1 MQSNFMAYKAL
12 YRTYRPQQFAQV
24 AGQQAIVRTLQN
36 ALLNQKL
43 SHAYLFSG
51 PRGTGKTSLA
61 KIFAK
66 ALNCEQ
72 SKSEPCGQ
80 CENCKALQENRH
92 PDVIEID
99 AASNNGV
106 DEVRDLIDKVKY
118 APIKGQYKIYIID
131 EVHMMTAGAFNALLK
146 TLEEPPAHVLFIL
159 ATTEPHKIIPTILS
173 RCQRFDFGKVNATD
187 IKERIQFILKTEKIP
202 YDEKAV
208 QAVIQLADGGV
219 RDALSLLD
227 QVIAYTGGRFEE
239 KDILNLF
246 GLVSLE
252 DKIELLAAIGR
263 QDASTMVGKI
273 DKFVQKGADFKRLL
287 MDLLVML
294 KDLLI
299 LIKTQEPSLMS
310 ILKEAEANRILE
322 TLSINW
328 IPVVTE
334 ALMNIQADVR
344 NLSAIPGLL
353 QLKLLQ
359 LPSPEIKSKTLPT
372 IFDVMKGKSESLPAA
387 NSKPTANMPPVAI
400 AESGEGLYI
409 DDVNMIK
416 VMVMGDKDAR
426 QDVLQSWKEIDS
438 MIYQPQFAAI
448 AALLK
453 DARPYVLS
461 KHILALEV
469 DQANV
474 ALQLN
479 LVANQTLIQQVI
491 KSIAGFEG
499 VVYAINRQ
507 EAVKLKK
514 LFMDLAQLNKLPS
527 KQETPPTVKNWTFK

>member
-1 MQSNFMAYKAL
+1 MAYKAL

-36 ALLNQKL
+36 ALINQKL

-66 ALNCEQ
+66 ALNCEVSQ
-72 SKSEPCGQ
+72 NEPCGK

-118 APIKGQYKIYIID
+118 APIKGKYKIYIID

-146 TLEEPPAHVLFIL
+146 TLEEPPSHVLFIL

-252 DKIELLAAIGR
+252 DKIELLTAIGR
-263 QDASTMVGKI
+263 QDQSTMIGKI
-273 DKFVQKGADFKRLL
+273 DSFVQKGADLKRLL

-299 LIKTQEPSLMS
+299 LVKTQEPSLMS
-310 ILKEAEANRILE
+310 SLKESEANRILE
-322 TLSINW
+322 DLSITW
-328 IPVVTE
+328 IPTVTE
-334 ALMNIQADVR
+334 AIMSIQADVR
-344 NLSAIPGLL
+344 NPSAIPGML

-359 LPSPEIKSKTLPT
+359 LEKPETKTKTPPN
-372 IFDVMKGKSESLPAA
+372 IFEVMKGKSESGSSQTPKPIA
-387 NSKPTANMPPVAI
+387 NTPPVAI
-400 AESGEGLYI
+400 AETGEGLYI

-426 QDVLQSWKEIDS
+426 QDILQSWKQIDS
-438 MIYQPQFAAI
+438 MLYQPQFASI

-469 DQANV
+469 DQATI
-474 ALQLN
+474 ATQLN
-479 LVANQTLIQQVI
+479 LVGNQPLIQKVMQT
-491 KSIAGFEG
+491 IAGYEG

-527 KQETPPTVKNWTFK
+527 KQDTPPTVKNWTFK

>member
-1 MQSNFMAYKAL
+1 MAYKAL

-51 PRGTGKTSLA
+51 PRGTGKTSIA

-66 ALNCEQ
+66 ALNCETA
-72 SKSEPCGQ
+72 KSEPCGQ

-118 APIKGQYKIYIID
+118 APIKGRYKIYIID

-173 RCQRFDFGKVNATD
+173 RCQRFDFGKVNNHD

-208 QAVIQLADGGV
+208 QAIIQLADGGV
-219 RDALSLLD
+219 RDALSILD

-246 GLVSLE
+246 GLVSIE
-252 DKIELLAAIGR
+252 DKIDLLSAIGR
-263 QDASTMVGKI
+263 QDTSTIIGKV
-273 DKFVQKGADFKRLL
+273 DGFVQKGSDFKRLL
-287 MDLLVML
+287 MDVLVML

-310 ILKEAEANRILE
+310 VLKESEANRILE
-322 TLSINW
+322 SLSVQW
-328 IPVVTE
+328 IPIVTE
-334 ALMNIQADVR
+334 AFMGIQSDVR
-344 NLSAIPGLL
+344 NPSAIPGLL

-359 LPSPEIKSKTLPT
+359 LHAPETKAKTPPT
-372 IFDVMKGKSESLPAA
+372 IFDVIKGKSDSSSVGV
-387 NSKPTANMPPVAI
+387 SKPLANPSAVAI
-400 AESGEGLYI
+400 AETGEALYI

-426 QDVLQSWKEIDS
+426 QDVLQAWKQIDS
-438 MIYQPQFAAI
+438 MLFQPQFAAI

-469 DQANV
+469 DQVNV
-474 ALQLN
+474 AMQLN
-479 LVANQTLIQQVI
+479 LVANQPIIQNVI

-527 KQETPPTVKNWTFK
+527 KQDTPPTVKNWTFK

>member
-1 MQSNFMAYKAL
+1 MAYKAL

-36 ALLNQKL
+36 ALINQKL

-66 ALNCEQ
+66 ALNCEVSQ
-72 SKSEPCGQ
+72 NEPCGK

-118 APIKGQYKIYIID
+118 APIKGKYKIYIID

-146 TLEEPPAHVLFIL
+146 TLEEPPSHVLFIL

-252 DKIELLAAIGR
+252 DKIELLTAIGR
-263 QDASTMVGKI
+263 QDQSTMIGKI
-273 DKFVQKGADFKRLL
+273 DSFVQKGADLKRLI

-299 LIKTQEPSLMS
+299 LVKTQEPTLMS
-310 ILKEAEANRILE
+310 SLKESEANRILE
-322 TLSINW
+322 DLSITW
-328 IPVVTE
+328 IPTVTD
-334 ALMNIQADVR
+334 AIMSIQADVR
-344 NLSAIPGLL
+344 NPSAIPGML

-359 LPSPEIKSKTLPT
+359 LEKPETKTKTPPN
-372 IFDVMKGKSESLPAA
+372 IFEVMKGKSESGSSQTPKPIA
-387 NSKPTANMPPVAI
+387 NTPPVAI
-400 AESGEGLYI
+400 AETGEGLYI

-426 QDVLQSWKEIDS
+426 QDILQSWKQIDS
-438 MIYQPQFAAI
+438 MLYQPQFASI

-469 DQANV
+469 DQATI
-474 ALQLN
+474 ATQLN
-479 LVANQTLIQQVI
+479 LVGNQPLIQKVMQT
-491 KSIAGFEG
+491 IAGYEG

-527 KQETPPTVKNWTFK
+527 KQDTPPTVKNWTFK

>member
-1 MQSNFMAYKAL
+1 MAYKAL

-36 ALLNQKL
+36 ALINQKL

-66 ALNCEQ
+66 ALNCEKSQ
-72 SKSEPCGQ
+72 SEPCGQ

-118 APIKGQYKIYIID
+118 APIKGKYKIYIID

-146 TLEEPPAHVLFIL
+146 TLEEPPSHVLFIL

-173 RCQRFDFGKVNATD
+173 RCQRFDFGKVNTTD

-252 DKIELLAAIGR
+252 DKIELLTAIGR
-263 QDASTMVGKI
+263 QDTSTMIGKI
-273 DKFVQKGADFKRLL
+273 DSFVQKGADLKRLL
-287 MDLLVML
+287 SDLLVML
-294 KDLLI
+294 KDILI
-299 LIKTQEPSLMS
+299 LIKTQEASLMS
-310 ILKEAEANRILE
+310 VLKEADANRILE
-322 TLSINW
+322 SLSISW
-328 IPVVTE
+328 IPTVVE
-334 ALMNIQADVR
+334 AIMSVQSDVR
-344 NLSAIPGLL
+344 NPSAIPGLL

-359 LPSPEIKSKTLPT
+359 LPIPEVKPKSPPN
-372 IFDVMKGKSESLPAA
+372 IFDVIKAKAESLPSTT
-387 NSKPTANMPPVAI
+387 SKSIANMPATAI
-400 AESGEGLYI
+400 AETGEGLYI

-426 QDVLQSWKEIDS
+426 QDILQSWKQIDA
-438 MIYQPQFAAI
+438 MLYQPSFAAI

-461 KHILALEV
+461 KHILAIEV

-479 LVANQTLIQQVI
+479 LVANQPIIQNVI
-491 KSIAGFEG
+491 KTIAGFEG

-514 LFMDLAQLNKLPS
+514 LFMDLAQLNKLPA
-527 KQETPPTVKNWTFK
+527 KQDTAPTVKNWTFK